1 MLWRE
6 ASRVMGSAW
15 HGHRCTHTLTHPH
28 TPSPHDAH
36 VCTAL
41 TCACAVHTQAHPHVR
56 VRGAHTGCPPQTPP
70 WALRCEDTACTGP
83 LLAAPGRCADPPAG
97 FSEHGRVL
105 WSEVSFLA
113 MI

>member
-15 HGHRCTHTLTHPH
+15 HGHRCTHTHTHPH

-70 WALRCEDTACTGP
+70 WALRCEDTASHTCT
-83 LLAAPGRCADPPAG
+83 LTCT
-97 FSEHGRVL
+97 HT
-105 WSEVSFLA
+105 
-113 MI
+113 MQ